1 MLITFLSLV
10 VMPHI
15 FNKLSM
21 TLINIFALKTRGCL
35 RYFIGFEPR
44 RSSVDLHLPQHKYV
58 LDLLAKTKMLDSTA
72 CLSPAASSV
81 KLSKF
86 EDQIADLLTKA
97 LAADKFSNIHSTLSV
112 VTPPTR
118 LKGDVRVCDTQYIDK
133 QQASS
138 SSISVCKTSAG

>member
-86 EDQIADLLTKA
+86 EGEP
-97 LAADKFSNIHSTLSV
+97 FSSLSMYRSV
-112 VTPPTR
+112 VGALQYLTLTQPNIAFIVNKLSQFLFTPTH
-118 LKGDVRVCDTQYIDK
+118 LHWQACKRVL
-133 QQASS
+133 
-138 SSISVCKTSAG
+138 